1 MGLAPV
7 LRMLWESLRGAGAA
21 VRVQFDFVLG
31 VDVALAGGAAALV
44 PQQRLPIRD
53 IPTTVSETSR

>member
-1 MGLAPV
+1 
-7 LRMLWESLRGAGAA
+7 MLWESLRGAGAA